1 MSGRRLDLGR
11 IEAAL
16 RELQRRFSEINAELT
31 APRELPDEEV
41 VRNLVAGYA
50 LVDRLAAA
58 DVELFAYGGSKH
70 LLELNTLVLCGEDP
84 RRRAEFAPHRAA
96 SEAWFY
102 DARGG
107 NIGGLVD
114 WYQRHASDPPFERAA
129 GVYVRL
135 LSEPQL
141 FIEGNHRT
149 GALVMSQILVRA
161 GLPPFVVSIA
171 NAKGYFDPSTVIRT
185 KRKNGYTLLFELPR
199 IKKRFARFLRAQSD
213 PRFLLGPVA
222 EAVD

>member
-1 MSGRRLDLGR
+1 MSGRRLDLAR

-16 RELQRRFSEINAELT
+16 RELQRRFAEINAGLA
-31 APRELPDEEV
+31 APREPPDEEV

-50 LVDRLAAA
+50 VVDRIAAA
-58 DVELFAYGGSKH
+58 EVELFTYGGSQH

-84 RRRAEFAPHRAA
+84 RQRAEFEPHRKAT
-96 SEAWFY
+96 EAWFY
-102 DARGG
+102 DAAGG

-114 WYQRHASDPPFERAA
+114 WYQRHANEPPFERAA
-129 GVYVRL
+129 GVYVRM

-149 GALVMSQILVRA
+149 GALVMSQILLRA
-161 GLPPFVVSIA
+161 GLPPFVVSLA
-171 NAKGYFDPSTVIRT
+171 NAKGYFDPSTVIRG
-185 KRKNGYTLLFELPR
+185 KRKNGYALLFELPR

-213 PRFLLGPVA
+213 TRFLLEPATDAVA
-222 EAVD
+222 